1 MRTIHIKKY
10 LYKGD
15 LAEIDTDI
23 EFILSDED
31 FEKYNNSVC
40 IAELDARIS
49 ANWIEILEKRAAFEY
64 FRQNYTKAFEGKY
77 QPQAWEIRS
86 IISLWSVS
94 RTQAASCLG
103 IDKTTLSNQISGK
116 RNMERSTAFLLLER
130 LGQELSRPGAV
141 KAMVDTDSPKPSH
154 STQFEERIE
163 QLRYHRAA

>member
-1 MRTIHIKKY
+1 MRTIYIKKY

-15 LAEIDTDI
+15 LAEIETDI

-31 FEKYNNSVC
+31 FEKYNNGVSL
-40 IAELDARIS
+40 IELDARIS
-49 ANWIEILEKRAAFEY
+49 ANWIALLEKRAAFEY

-86 IISLWSVS
+86 IISLWGVS

-103 IDKTTLSNQISGK
+103 IDKATLSNQMNDK

-130 LGQELSRPGAV
+130 LGQELARPGAV
-141 KAMVDTDSPKPSH
+141 KAMVEIGSPEPSH
-154 STQFEERIE
+154 FAQFEEEIE
-163 QLRYHRAA
+163 NLRYHRAA